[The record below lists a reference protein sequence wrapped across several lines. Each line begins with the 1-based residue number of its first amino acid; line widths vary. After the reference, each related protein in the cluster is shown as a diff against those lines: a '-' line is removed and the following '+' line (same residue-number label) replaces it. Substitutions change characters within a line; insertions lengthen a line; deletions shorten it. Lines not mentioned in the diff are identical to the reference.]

1 MEKSKYGLF
10 TAITMITGVVI
21 GSGIFFKSDD
31 ILAYTEGN
39 MLLGVLVFCIAAVAI
54 IFGCL
59 TISQLAT
66 RTDEPGGI
74 VAYAEKFVNMETAS
88 SFGWFQMLLYYPTL
102 IAVVS
107 FVSGMYVCQLFGWGS
122 NVMIWAFIGGIATIV
137 LFLLNTLSAKLGG
150 IFQNASMIIK
160 LIPLLIIAAI
170 GLIFG
175 DPVTVISHD
184 IKSMKEVAT
193 NGLWITA
200 FAPIAFSFD
209 GWVVSTSVG
218 HEIKNSR
225 RNLPIALTIAPI
237 IILLAYIAYFVGITN
252 LVGPEQVLLQG
263 NDSVYTAANMIFGP
277 IGAKLILVFVTVSVL
292 GTLNGLI
299 LGFIRIPY
307 SLAIRNMLPKS
318 EMWKKESKKLG
329 DMPIYSAVLAFALSL
344 IWIVVNYFT
353 QSAGMPGDVSEIS
366 ICVSYLNYIVLYV
379 VVMKLAKKGE
389 IKSKLMGYV
398 VPALAIIGSLVIL
411 SGSITH
417 PLFIYYIIICVA
429 IMGFGYWYYNKKSNK

>member
-74 VAYAEKFVNMETAS
+74 VAYAEKFVNMEMAS